1 MRGTFV
7 PRHVHHAF
15 KSGRYTPVR
24 LSKLFVP
31 TVPADALAAGDTLE
45 SVRRLLRGGYV
56 RQSAS
61 GTYSY
66 LPIGMRM
73 LKKVTHII
81 EEEMDAVDASQV
93 EMPQLLS
100 PALWH
105 KTGRFEAMGHELYR
119 LKDRRG
125 SDMILAPTHEE
136 EVTKLV
142 GMEIESAKSLPVR
155 VYQIGRKFRDEPRP
169 RAGLLRTKEF
179 LMKDLYSFDLSVQE
193 AQATYEEVRQAY
205 GRVFERIFHWDHIS
219 EPTWMQANAD
229 SGAMGGTFSHEF
241 HVLDPAGEDTL
252 LACDDCTYASNV
264 ECAVSHDS
272 IQHDRDVQAGDTCHA
287 CGSGQ
292 LHEHRAIEVGHTF
305 LLGTRYSEALGYG
318 VVPPQQQNREPLQ
331 MGCYGIGVTR
341 ILGALAQRAA
351 REFDLQQVPDGK
363 RRAGFVWPNE
373 LAPFH
378 ALVLPST
385 PRHMEAAQR
394 LCLQLDQ
401 GLSLD
406 GEACQIPLWD
416 VALDDR
422 TDKSLGSRLFDAD
435 LLGSPW
441 VFVLGKHFEKER
453 KVEVRRVGHPVQYIT
468 Y

>member
-1 MRGTFV
+1 
-7 PRHVHHAF
+7 
-15 KSGRYTPVR
+15 
-24 LSKLFVP
+24 
-31 TVPADALAAGDTLE
+31 
-45 SVRRLLRGGYV
+45 
-56 RQSAS
+56 
-61 GTYSY
+61 
-66 LPIGMRM
+66 
-73 LKKVTHII
+73 
-81 EEEMDAVDASQV
+81 
-93 EMPQLLS
+93 
-100 PALWH
+100 
-105 KTGRFEAMGHELYR
+105 
-119 LKDRRG
+119 
-125 SDMILAPTHEE
+125 
-136 EVTKLV
+136 
-142 GMEIESAKSLPVR
+142 
-155 VYQIGRKFRDEPRP
+155 
-169 RAGLLRTKEF
+169 
-179 LMKDLYSFDLSVQE
+179 MKDLYSFDLSMQE

-205 GRVFERIFHWDHIS
+205 GRVFERIFRWDHVL

-252 LACDDCTYASNV
+252 LACNDCTYASNV

-272 IQHDRDVQAGDTCHA
+272 IQQDREAQADDTCHA

-292 LHEHRAIEVGHTF
+292 LHERRAIEVGHTF

-318 VVPPQQQNREPLQ
+318 VVPPQRQNREPLQ

-351 REFDLQQVPDGK
+351 REFDLQLVTDGK
-363 RRAGFVWPNE
+363 RRAGFVWPTE
-373 LAPFH
+373 LAPFR

-385 PRHMEAAQR
+385 PRHMEAARR

-401 GLSLD
+401 GLSLG

-453 KVEVRRVGHPVQYIT
+453 KVEVRRLGRPVQYIT